1 MGEVD
6 DVLVLV
12 RGGGSLTLQRLEDL
26 VDGVAEILGR
36 GVRLHI
42 GASVEQ
48 QPEERLSL
56 TVLGAVPVAETSV
69 SPSVVLQREAEPQT
83 VLVPEEKSFL
93 GEGKP
98 LFSLL
103 LLPRLTNRN
112 GIRSRTFPSP
122 SPGGMNVNWKRN
134 WCP

>member
-1 MGEVD
+1 MD

-12 RGGGSLTLQRLEDL
+12 RGGASLTLQRLEAL
-26 VDGVAEILGR
+26 VDGVAEILGK

-48 QPEERLSL
+48 QTEDRLSL
-56 TVLGAVPVAETSV
+56 TVLGAVPVVETSV
-69 SPSVVLQREAEPQT
+69 SPSVVLQREVASQT
-83 VLVPEEKSFL
+83 VLVPEENLSS
-93 GEGKP
+93 ERGKP
-98 LFSLL
+98 LFSLH

-112 GIRSRTFPSP
+112 GIRSRIFPPLFP